1 MFDWPPYSTEYQRY
15 GAFAKY
21 GVPPHIPIYPNNI
34 LPPEMGHDIYG
45 KEIEFPSNE
54 LRMNKQKLDNKN
66 NQNKPL
72 PPNFQYGPDQ
82 WGFNSENIDNN
93 NLNPNQQQSPP
104 QIFYTDT
111 GLTKT
116 QDLINSEQ
124 TLLKTHTNFLPN
136 QKWITKI
143 NNPYSQ
149 RFKDYMYTLQSSFKH
164 IDGITTKKDQLPV
177 IQKEIPPFKVA
188 NFFGGDLNEAPT
200 NLGDFS
206 GINAYREKFPIDFP
220 ERDFNKTQTNYFS
233 NKLTFNQ
240 NFDKMR
246 ENDNSVN
253 VKPYNYEN
261 ANWVPQKYESPYKNF
276 MTKTGNNIMQNY
288 NLEELE
294 KYNIPKYEGYK
305 TNENKKYSF
314 PNNKYHYDT
323 SQRIPIEI
331 TNNLPMRFNTKTQQF
346 EKSSYDYGL
355 GNTFNKT
362 FTSGFNTNNNLN
374 LNQTNSFKE
383 TLPPQQ
389 TKIPTP
395 KVPTP
400 KKIVNQTNVTEQ
412 MPPIQKDIEK
422 QNLNDPKNPAFE
434 LVQKISNSKVGL
446 INNDNSCYINALIQN
461 LIHNPIFVGEFIKD
475 TVYVFQNNLRQI
487 PVSANLYNLMMD
499 MTTKCQDFGNYP
511 NDNLKEC
518 IKSIHPEF
526 SGKIQQDSQEFA
538 RYLLQDINIEL
549 NRVNPSEYKENVIV
563 QNRPKKVIFNDF
575 IIDNNNKENSVIT
588 DLFIGYL
595 RFEFICDCGEVQY
608 NFGQFLDLP
617 LRINEQKNL
626 DLYELLKLNILRS
639 ESIDFNEPCTKCNQ
653 IKKRIQNIKIAYLP
667 QILILSIQRKNN
679 DCNIKYYDKIDMSQL
694 IDNEIYDGSTVYRLY
709 GIINHKGNLNEGHYY
724 NYNFIVNEWFKFDDD
739 IVRKENPNFNCN
751 EVYTLFYTKVNS

>member
-34 LPPEMGHDIYG
+34 LSPEYGHDIYG
-45 KEIEFPSNE
+45 KEIEFPSSE
-54 LRMNKQKLDNKN
+54 PKALKTQKIEK
-66 NQNKPL
+66 KKTP

-82 WGFNSENIDNN
+82 WGFNSENPNDNN
-93 NLNPNQQQSPP
+93 NNNVNQQTNPP
-104 QIFYTDT
+104 QLFYTNT
-111 GLTKT
+111 GLSKT
-116 QDLINSEQ
+116 QDLINNEQ
-124 TLLKTHTNFLPN
+124 MLLRTHTTFQPN

-164 IDGITTKKDQLPV
+164 IDGATYKKMPV
-177 IQKEIPPFKVA
+177 IKKEIPDFKVA
-188 NFFGGDLNEAPT
+188 NFFGGDSNEAPI

-233 NKLTFNQ
+233 NKLTFNK
-240 NFDKMR
+240 NFDLMHM
-246 ENDNSVN
+246 NDNSIN

-261 ANWVPQKYESPYKNF
+261 ANWVPKPYESPYKNF
-276 MTKTGNNIMQNY
+276 MTKTGNNIMKNY
-288 NLEELE
+288 NLEEIE
-294 KYNIPKYEGYK
+294 KYNIPNYEGYK
-305 TNENKKYSF
+305 SYDNNKYTF

-331 TNNLPMRFNTKTQQF
+331 TNNLPMKFNTKTQQF

-355 GNTFNKT
+355 GNTYNKT
-362 FTSGFNTNNNLN
+362 FTSGFNNVNLNESN
-374 LNQTNSFKE
+374 LNQN
-383 TLPPQQ
+383 
-389 TKIPTP
+389 KIPTP
-395 KVPTP
+395 KIQTPKQKIPTP
-400 KKIVNQTNVTEQ
+400 KNIQNNIQNNVQNNVNEQ

-434 LVQKISNSKVGL
+434 LVQKITNSKVGL
-446 INNDNSCYINALIQN
+446 LNNDNSCFINAVVQN
-461 LIHNPIFVGEFIKD
+461 LVHNPIFVGEFIKD

-499 MTTKCQDFGNYP
+499 MTTKSKDFSNYP

-538 RYLLQDINIEL
+538 RYLLQDINLEL
-549 NRVNPSEYKENVIV
+549 NRVNPSEYKENFIA
-563 QNRPKKVIFNDF
+563 QNRPKKIIFNDF
-575 IIDNNNKENSVIT
+575 IIENNNKENSVIT

-595 RFEFICDCGEVQY
+595 RFEFVCDCGEVQY

-617 LRINEQKNL
+617 LRINEGQKNL
-626 DLYELLKLNILRS
+626 DLYELLKLNILRT

-679 DCNIKYYDKIDMSQL
+679 DSNIKYYDRIDMNEL
-694 IDNEIYDGSTVYRLY
+694 IDNEIYDGSTKFRLY
-709 GIINHKGNLNEGHYY
+709 GIINHKGDVNSGHYY
-724 NYNFIVNEWFKFDDD
+724 NYNFIDGEWFKFDDG
-739 IVRKENPNFNCN
+739 VVLKENPNFNSN
-751 EVYTLFYTKVNS
+751 EVYTLFYTKVNN